1 MGVGILGYGVY
12 VPRYRISSEEYKK
25 TVGAFARMVEEKAVA
40 AYDEDAITMGV
51 EAAINA
57 LKHAGIGSDQIDT
70 LYFASTSSP
79 YAEKLISS
87 TVSTAL
93 NLSSKAR
100 LIDMGFS
107 TKAGISALL
116 ACIDFILSGQG
127 SYGLMIASD
136 CPLARIGYRIEHGL
150 GAGAAAFV
158 VSRND
163 VIAEFEGSFSN
174 SREVLGERFR
184 RSGERFIKDL
194 EIRGYENAAF
204 TELITSTINGLM
216 SKLGKIPKDINYL
229 VLHQSDIRSAYRV
242 AKMCGFTNDQVAPG
256 IVASNIGDAGVSTV
270 LIGLAAILEKVK
282 AGERIFVVSYGSGA
296 GSDAASFLIKHA
308 VRKRKEETM
317 LREYLINKEYIDFI
331 SYLKIKRMINTV

>member
-1 MGVGILGYGVY
+1 MGAGILGYGVY

-25 TVGAFARMVEEKAVA
+25 AVGAFARMVKEKAVA

-51 EAAINA
+51 EAAVNA
-57 LKHAGIGSDQIDT
+57 IKHAGIKSDQVDAI
-70 LYFASTSSP
+70 YFASTSPP

-93 NLSSKAR
+93 NLNSKTR
-100 LIDMGFS
+100 MIDMGSS
-107 TKAGISALL
+107 TKAGVSALI

-136 CPLARIGYRIEHGL
+136 CPLARIGYGIEHGL

-158 VSRND
+158 ISRND
-163 VIAEFEGSFSN
+163 AIAEFENAYSN

-184 RSGERFIKDL
+184 RSGEKFINDL

-204 TELITSTINGLM
+204 TELTTSTINGLL
-216 SKLGKIPKDINYL
+216 SKLRMMPKDVNYL
-229 VLHQSDIRSAYRV
+229 AIHQSDIRSTYRV
-242 AKMCGFTNDQVAPG
+242 AKTCGFTNDQVTPG
-256 IVASNIGDAGVSTV
+256 IVSSNIGDAGASTV

-282 AGERIFVVSYGSGA
+282 ADERIIVVSYGSGA
-296 GSDAASFLIKHA
+296 GSDAASFRIKQT
-308 VRKRKEETM
+308 VKKRKNEST
-317 LREYLINKEYIDFI
+317 LRDYLINKKYIDFL
-331 SYLKIKRMINTV
+331 SYLKIKKMINT